1 MILRNDKGAVLLEF
15 LLSMPLLFVMI
26 MTVLQ
31 FAHIW
36 MARQVVKY
44 AAYCAA
50 RSTLTCNQTMAHT
63 HARAAAK
70 MVCAWITFSE
80 PASELARIRAGR
92 ASSADPFLRDV
103 SYRNAEGT
111 VSDLNAVKSQVSR
124 QVENL
129 EMKVPGWGGI
139 PGSSS
144 LDRRIR
150 VYAGNTTMDSLDL
163 LHRLS
168 YPWKTRATV
177 EFDFPLLMPVVGKM
191 LSYIVKRDYA
201 KIKSEYNNGS
211 LGFHPVSGWTGQ
223 KEVIDSERGYK
234 EHALPYITLRETCI
248 LPRPYSTNSY
258 PVTSACL
265 ELSRGGF

>member
-50 RSTLTCNQTMAHT
+50 RSTLVCNQSTAHLN
-63 HARAAAK
+63 ARAAAK

-80 PASELARIRAGR
+80 PASELAKIQAGR
-92 ASSADPFLRDV
+92 GSSADPFLRDA
-103 SYRNAEGT
+103 SFRNAERT
-111 VSDLNAVKSQVSR
+111 VSSLNGKKTQVSGE
-124 QVENL
+124 VEDL
-129 EMKVPGWGGI
+129 EMKVPGWGSI

-144 LDRRIR
+144 LNERIR
-150 VYAGNTTMDSLDL
+150 VYAGNKTLDQLDL
-163 LHRLS
+163 WHRVT
-168 YPWKTRATV
+168 YPWKARATV

-191 LSYIVKRDYA
+191 LGWIVKQDYQ
-201 KIKSEYNNGS
+201 KIKSDYDRGDIG
-211 LGFHPVSGWTGQ
+211 LHPISGWYRKMKGGTDDESQRYGF
-223 KEVIDSERGYK
+223 
-234 EHALPYITLRETCI
+234 PYITLRETCI
-248 LPRPYSTNSY
+248 LPKPYSTNSY
-258 PVTSACL
+258 PATSACL
-265 ELSRGGF
+265 ELISGGF